1 MKWMAAIADKKKKNK
16 NIKKNKQTDHQ
27 IQTQNNL
34 KLLKRDLKPK
44 TA

>member
-1 MKWMAAIADKKKKNK
+1 MAAIAGKK

-27 IQTQNNL
+27 VQTQNNL